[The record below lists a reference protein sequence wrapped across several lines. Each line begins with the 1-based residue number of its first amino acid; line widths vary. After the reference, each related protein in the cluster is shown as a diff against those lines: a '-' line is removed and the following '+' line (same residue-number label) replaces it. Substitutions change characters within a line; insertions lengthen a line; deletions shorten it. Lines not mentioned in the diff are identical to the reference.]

1 MATWRSTAFWLV
13 VSAALGAACKGR
25 VPAAGE
31 PPAGAGAESAPAL
44 DVLDLP
50 AATQVVLEARVAPL
64 AASPL
69 ARRLVDGALA
79 QDAESRARLDTLLA
93 RCRID
98 LARDVDRLTL
108 AMKDTSEVALVA
120 AGRFDAPAIVAC
132 IRAEAGELEETRHAG
147 QAVHGTARRENPVFF
162 AAGASRIMA
171 ATSRSWLHALLERGA
186 ALRDRPEM
194 AAIVGRADRG
204 AALWGAGLMPPGAG
218 DRMVALTRGEVK
230 QAARAVS
237 FQVDLGGREAPLQA
251 SLRLEM
257 ADASDAQ
264 ALARFARAQLDIL
277 TIAAQRYGLGRLLAK
292 TKIAAEDQGMIL
304 SLRLDGDDA
313 RLLDEALASR
323 QAENKEQGR

>member
-1 MATWRSTAFWLV
+1 MATWRSTAIWLV
-13 VSAALGAACKGR
+13 VSAALAAACKGR

-31 PPAGAGAESAPAL
+31 PPGGSTLESAPAL

-69 ARRLVDGALA
+69 ARRLIDGALA
-79 QDAESRARLDTLLA
+79 QDAESRGRLDALLA

-98 LARDVDRLTL
+98 PARDIDRLTL
-108 AMKDTSEVALVA
+108 AMKDTAEVALVA
-120 AGRFDAPAIVAC
+120 AGRFDAAAIVAC
-132 IRAEAGELEETRHAG
+132 VRAEAGELEETRHAG
-147 QAVHGTARRENPVFF
+147 QPVHGTARRENPVFF
-162 AAGASRIMA
+162 TAGASRIVA
-171 ATSRSWLHALLERGA
+171 ATSRSWLHAVLERGA

-194 AAIVGRADRG
+194 AALVGRADRA

-218 DRMVALTRGEVK
+218 DRMVALTGGEVK

-237 FQVDLGGREAPLQA
+237 FQVDLGREAPLQA